1 MELVINKI
9 KMYGDEKEIITINDK
24 GIFYETND
32 SYKRTLSE
40 NNDIIEALLS
50 RFFSIT
56 YTWKQEYLGPR
67 SVDGYK
73 YLITMDVNHK
83 RKSYK
88 IQNKYPDNWQE
99 FIDLKDSITDGGY
112 LK

>member
-1 MELVINKI
+1 MEFVINKI
-9 KMYGDEKEIITINDK
+9 KIYGDEKEVITINDK
-24 GIFYETND
+24 GIYYESNE

-40 NNDIIEALLS
+40 NEDIVETLLS

-99 FIDLKDSITDGGY
+99 FIDLKDSLIDGGY